1 MDESEEAELDEIIN
15 DNFDFEQE
23 EENPLTLEHIEP
35 IEQEIETEEES
46 EEI

>member
-35 IEQEIETEEES
+35 LNRKLRGI
-46 EEI
+46 